1 MEKIIDFFDEIL
13 LKSPDIYL
21 RMNLQNYSIPIK
33 GKQGEET

>member
-21 RMNLQNYSIPIK
+21 RDELAELQHSNK
-33 GKQGEET
+33 R